1 MYTNIKLG
9 IKGMTSPDVY
19 NGMVEL
25 AVGTYLLTK
34 NSKKKLKKQLNLW
47 VFH

>member
-9 IKGMTSPDVY
+9 MKGMTSPEVY
-19 NGMVEL
+19 NGKVEM

-34 NSKKKLKKQLNLW
+34 NSKKKLKKQLILW
-47 VFH
+47 VSH